1 MGRGQV
7 GRTADG
13 SEWVDLWFAC
23 AQTAWLVPQ
32 VVAYRTVEAMTGG
45 WPPNAKGRRE
55 YARMVW
61 EKPEAF
67 TEAMLAFAGAPL
79 FGAAG
84 LQAALAPISRRVS
97 ANQLRLSRVRP

>member
-1 MGRGQV
+1 MGRKRV
-7 GRTADG
+7 GAADG
-13 SEWVDLWFAC
+13 SEWVDLWFAW
-23 AQTAWLVPQ
+23 AETAWLVPH
-32 VVAYRTVEAMTGG
+32 VVAYRTLSAMTGG

-67 TEAMLAFAGAPL
+67 TEAMLAFAKAPL

-84 LQAALAPISRRVS
+84 MQAALAPFSRRVS
-97 ANQLRLSRVRP
+97 ANQRRLASVRR